1 MYQGL
6 REGPEKVLAGKELG
20 QQLGLDDYL
29 AVASRLKIWP
39 YVHPE
44 QPWSWP
50 SKHQAQSTIDYCA
63 SA

>member
-6 REGPEKVLAGKELG
+6 QEGPEEVLAGKELG

-29 AVASRLKIWP
+29 ALASRLKIWP

-44 QPWSWP
+44 QP
-50 SKHQAQSTIDYCA
+50 
-63 SA
+63 